1 MKTLAVL
8 GVPGACE
15 TPAGIQISSSFGLVI
30 AELARHFERV
40 ILAVPRLAADSPQL
54 DYTLPKNVEFR
65 GLPAMTSAVDGLR
78 KTPGIS
84 RIYRQTIGEAD
95 AVFARGVMIPAVP
108 AIYQSCAQRSIPLV
122 HWLVGNPEALLRSH
136 RRYGPILDHL
146 GRLFVRRW
154 EGQVRRGYRQGGPAC
169 LLCNGQEIADRFGDG
184 PTEVTVSTTLR
195 PEDIQAPRADRAPSA
210 SPAPLRILTVAYIR
224 PEKGIEYLLE
234 AMSLL
239 KTQGEVHL
247 DLVGS
252 RDRYPTYQAKLD
264 QLIRQHGLEER
275 IHWRGHTDREDLATQ
290 FGRADL
296 FVLPTL
302 SEGTPRVLL
311 EAMAH
316 GVPLVASRVG
326 GIPDSVAHEV
336 NGLLIPPK
344 DPAALAEACDRV
356 FADSQL
362 RQGLVES
369 GREFAR
375 AHTVDR
381 FAERIV
387 SIFRR
392 LTER

>member
-1 MKTLAVL
+1 
-8 GVPGACE
+8 
-15 TPAGIQISSSFGLVI
+15 
-30 AELARHFERV
+30 
-40 ILAVPRLAADSPQL
+40 
-54 DYTLPKNVEFR
+54 
-65 GLPAMTSAVDGLR
+65 TSAVDGLR

-275 IHWRGHTDREDLATQ
+275 IHWRGHTDRDDLATH

-316 GVPLVASRVG
+316 GVPLVASQVG

>member
-15 TPAGIQISSSFGLVI
+15 TSAGLQISSSFGLVI
-30 AELARHFERV
+30 AELSRHFERV

-78 KTPGIS
+78 KTRVIAE
-84 RIYRQTIGEAD
+84 IYQQTIAEAD

-108 AIYQSCAQRSIPLV
+108 TIYQKCQQGAIPLV
-122 HWLVGNPEALLRSH
+122 HWLVGNPEALLMSH
-136 RRYGPILDHL
+136 RRYGPVMDHL

-154 EGQVRRGYRQGGPAC
+154 ERQVRRGYRRGGPVC

-195 PEDIQAPRADRAPSA
+195 PADIHPPRKDSTPSD
-210 SPAPLRILTVAYIR
+210 PLRILTVAYIR

-252 RDRYPTYQAKLD
+252 RDRYPAYQAKLD
-264 QLIRQHGLEER
+264 HLIAQHGLEER
-275 IHWRGHTDREDLATQ
+275 IHWKGHADRADLAAH
-290 FGRADL
+290 FARADL

-326 GIPDSVAHEV
+326 GIPDSVAQEV
-336 NGLLIPPK
+336 NGLLVPPK
-344 DPAALAEACDRV
+344 DPALLAAACTRV

-362 RQGLVES
+362 RHGLVES
-369 GREFAR
+369 GLEFAR
-375 AHTVDR
+375 THTVDQ
-381 FAERIV
+381 FSDRIV
-387 SIFRR
+387 SILRSLTDRR
-392 LTER
+392 LE

>member
-8 GVPGACE
+8 GVPGACA
-15 TPAGIQISSSFGLVI
+15 TPAGLQISSSFGLVI

-40 ILAVPRLAADSPQL
+40 ILAVPQLTPDSPQL
-54 DYTLPKNVEFR
+54 DFTLPKNVEFR

-84 RIYRQTIGEAD
+84 RIYRQAIGEAD
-95 AVFARGVMIPAVP
+95 AVFVRGVMIPAVP
-108 AIYQSCAQRSIPLV
+108 VIYQACAQRNIPLV
-122 HWLVGNPEALLRSH
+122 HWLVGNPEALLQSH
-136 RRYGPILDHL
+136 RRYGRVMDLL

-154 EGQVRRGYRQGGPAC
+154 EGQVRRGYRKGGPVC

-195 PEDIQAPRADRAPSA
+195 PEDIQAPRADSA
-210 SPAPLRILTVAYIR
+210 TSAPLRILTVAYIR
-224 PEKGIEYLLE
+224 PEKGIEYLVE
-234 AMSLL
+234 ALSLL
-239 KTQGEVHL
+239 KTAREVHL

-264 QLIRQHGLEER
+264 KLVQQHGLEER
-275 IHWRGHTDREDLATQ
+275 IHWKGHADRENLATH
-290 FGRADL
+290 FGCADL

-326 GIPDSVAHEV
+326 GIPDSVTHEV
-336 NGLLIPPK
+336 NGLLVPPK
-344 DPAALAEACDRV
+344 DPAALARACDRV

-362 RQGLVES
+362 RHGLVES

-381 FAERIV
+381 FSDRIV
-387 SIFRR
+387 SLFRR